1 MDTVLKEPYEISIW
15 KDVYETD
22 GWHEYKVAIIG
33 GDTRSDFARACNPV
47 LTVDMYGQENFKFD
61 MYSKYWDEDGEFVEN
76 PYVGLLINEAK
87 VKVKY
92 FGKWH
97 DFIVKSV
104 SEVHGDN
111 FVVSYECQGYAIY
124 ELGKSGQDISFSE
137 GQENNVQTAAQF
149 METTLEGSGWQ
160 FDRGTANLLETSLEQ
175 GFEIGVEGAL
185 SIKKLEYKLIDG
197 AYQRTTTTMTTTAG
211 GLLYFPYSEVANRKN
226 LSGEVQAVY
235 VTDGMNVEYDSWNY
249 KITNGT
255 LCLVDASLIGGI
267 VSKYKVE
274 TVQEVAHQ
282 VYSEYYSQYV
292 NEYIKSGAENY
303 YSFNSYY
310 QKPYCLVYKRTNTSV
325 GVCLMNIPAKAAVY
339 DIWVSGESSKRKIKT
354 TLNAYV
360 FDNLNSGSSYTFYIQ
375 PFDSQNKPLN
385 AIGAPVASGGVSYSV
400 IGTTKASSDTTE
412 WKITDEEV
420 KQSEETNAGAFKEV
434 YFPESAP
441 EQLGEILPS
450 GYNQVFSFEKQRTYE
465 IQDSN
470 RFNITQD
477 ISELFEVWCEYD
489 IQHDGEGKI
498 TSKTVRFVDQ
508 LGQEN
513 NVGFRYGTNLNRITR
528 EVKSDELVTKLYVP
542 EIENSAAEDGY
553 CAIADASLNPSGES
567 FLLDFSYFINQGML
581 DGASFREDL
590 FNVSTGYYAKMK
602 NLNNQY
608 KELVAKYGTGE
619 NALSFQKLKL
629 ESELE
634 VEKARVSAALEVIE
648 QIKDGTHSGTT
659 AEYEEIIENAQA
671 NIRLKTTQLE
681 QVTAQLEK
689 YEEDIKA
696 NQTARRKL
704 NNDFYTKYS
713 RFIQEGTWTGEYYIE
728 PNAYYFDAQKV
739 IARGAQPKVSYQ
751 LDIVDVSSLVDWET
765 EWSYSPYAFAPGDIS
780 SVIDPQYFGYEENHT
795 PRREKVVV
803 SSVTY
808 NLDEPEKNSIE
819 IQNYSTQFED
829 FFSKLNA
836 SIQSLE
842 LNKNTYAKAE
852 NFTGTGAL
860 SLESLQ
866 KSFDKNKDLAF
877 SNANSTVS
885 YDNTGITLTSNGG
898 LNIVKLLGGG
908 IILSSD
914 GGLTWKTG
922 IYDGEINTALLRAGQ
937 IDAEKINI
945 IMGQYPA
952 FKWDVNGITAHKQIT
967 DTEGNTTIDAGTYV
981 KFNHEGISGEVENG
995 TVSGKKTIFKLGW
1008 DGIRLN
1014 IPRLA
1019 QNSDGSEQ
1027 EIINSNDNF
1036 IVYGDGSIKAKNG
1049 EFRGTIYA
1057 NSGEFTGT
1065 VKSSTLEG
1073 CTIDGGKLIGSE
1085 LMVGG
1090 PIKGASGHGVGSNYN
1105 FYVDGEGNLVLK
1117 GNVNLSNG
1125 NITWGDS
1132 APVRV
1137 QYSIDKKNWFDEWND
1152 SWTNIEVWARYSY
1165 SGGVDYGTPV
1175 LIQGKN
1181 GEKGSDGS
1189 DADVPRYITS
1199 TMIDGSKIS
1208 TPLLI
1213 GNNVY
1218 AIDAFGVGN
1227 PNTNSVVGYMGYATG
1242 SVKDT
1247 DGTTTIETV
1256 GVAMSL
1262 DGDVTSDSS
1271 GKYVIVTDSGVRMS
1285 AGKCGVLV
1293 TTNGAYYRQ
1302 STGGW
1307 QQIGS
1312 GSGTGGEV
1320 VAVFG

>member
-47 LTVDMYGQENFKFD
+47 LTVDMYGQESFKFD
-61 MYSKYWDEDGEFVEN
+61 MYSKYRDEDGELVEN

-92 FGKWH
+92 FDKWH

-111 FVVSYECQGYAIY
+111 FAVSYECQGYAIY

-160 FDRGTANLLETSLEQ
+160 FDRGAANLLETSLEQ
-175 GFEIGVEGAL
+175 GFEIGVEGTL
-185 SIKKLEYKLIDG
+185 SVKKLEYKLVDG
-197 AYQRTTTTMTTTAG
+197 AYQRTTTAMTTVAG
-211 GLLYFPYSEVANRKN
+211 GLLYFPYSEVANRES

-235 VTDGMNVEYDSWNY
+235 VADGMNVEYDSWNY

-255 LCLVDASLIGGI
+255 LCLVDASLIGGV

-292 NEYIKSGAENY
+292 NEYVKSGAENY

-360 FDNLNSGSSYTFYIQ
+360 FDNLSPNSSYTFYIQ

-385 AIGAPVASGGVSYSV
+385 AIGAPVTSGGVSYSV
-400 IGTTKASSDTTE
+400 IGSTKDSSDTTE

-420 KQSEETNAGAFKEV
+420 KQSEESNAGAFKEV

-441 EQLGEILPS
+441 EQLSETLPS

-489 IQHDGEGKI
+489 IQHDSEGKI

-590 FNVSTGYYAKMK
+590 FNASTGYYVKMK

-634 VEKARVSAALEVIE
+634 VEKARMSAALEVIE

-659 AEYEEIIENAQA
+659 TEYEEIIENAQA

-713 RFIQEGTWTGEYYIE
+713 RFIQEGTWTGEYYTE

-739 IARGAQPKVSYQ
+739 ITRGAQPKVSYQ

-952 FKWDVNGITAHKQIT
+952 FKWDVNGITAHKQTT
-967 DTEGNTTIDAGTYV
+967 DAEGNTTIDAGTYV

-1008 DGIRLN
+1008 DGIKLN

-1049 EFRGTIYA
+1049 EF
-1057 NSGEFTGT
+1057 TGT

-1090 PIKGASGHGVGSNYN
+1090 PAKDASGHGVGSNYN

-1137 QYSIDKKNWFDEWND
+1137 QYSIDKENWFDEWND

-1181 GEKGSDGS
+1181 GERGS
-1189 DADVPRYITS
+1189 DAHVPGYITS
-1199 TMIDGSKIS
+1199 TMIDGSQIS
-1208 TPLLI
+1208 SPLLI

-1218 AIDAFGVGN
+1218 AIDAFGVGD
-1227 PNTNSVVGYMGYATG
+1227 PRVTNGVVGYMGYATG
-1242 SVKDT
+1242 AIKDV
-1247 DGTTTIETV
+1247 DGSNITTE
-1256 GVAMSL
+1256 GVALSV
-1262 DGDVTSDSS
+1262 DGNITSDSI
-1271 GKYVIVTDSGVRMS
+1271 GNYVIVTDRGVRMS
-1285 AGKCGVLV
+1285 AGNCGILV
-1293 TTNGAYYRQ
+1293 TSNGSFFRQ
-1302 STGGW
+1302 KTGGW
-1307 QQIGS
+1307 QAIGT
-1312 GSGTGGEV
+1312 GAGTGGEV

>member
-1 MDTVLKEPYEISIW
+1 M
-15 KDVYETD
+15 
-22 GWHEYKVAIIG
+22 
-33 GDTRSDFARACNPV
+33 
-47 LTVDMYGQENFKFD
+47 
-61 MYSKYWDEDGEFVEN
+61 
-76 PYVGLLINEAK
+76 
-87 VKVKY
+87 
-92 FGKWH
+92 
-97 DFIVKSV
+97 
-104 SEVHGDN
+104 
-111 FVVSYECQGYAIY
+111 
-124 ELGKSGQDISFSE
+124 
-137 GQENNVQTAAQF
+137 
-149 METTLEGSGWQ
+149 
-160 FDRGTANLLETSLEQ
+160 
-175 GFEIGVEGAL
+175 
-185 SIKKLEYKLIDG
+185 
-197 AYQRTTTTMTTTAG
+197 
-211 GLLYFPYSEVANRKN
+211 
-226 LSGEVQAVY
+226 
-235 VTDGMNVEYDSWNY
+235 
-249 KITNGT
+249 
-255 LCLVDASLIGGI
+255 
-267 VSKYKVE
+267 
-274 TVQEVAHQ
+274 
-282 VYSEYYSQYV
+282 
-292 NEYIKSGAENY
+292 
-303 YSFNSYY
+303 
-310 QKPYCLVYKRTNTSV
+310 
-325 GVCLMNIPAKAAVY
+325 
-339 DIWVSGESSKRKIKT
+339 
-354 TLNAYV
+354 
-360 FDNLNSGSSYTFYIQ
+360 
-375 PFDSQNKPLN
+375 
-385 AIGAPVASGGVSYSV
+385 
-400 IGTTKASSDTTE
+400 
-412 WKITDEEV
+412 
-420 KQSEETNAGAFKEV
+420 
-434 YFPESAP
+434 
-441 EQLGEILPS
+441 
-450 GYNQVFSFEKQRTYE
+450 
-465 IQDSN
+465 
-470 RFNITQD
+470 
-477 ISELFEVWCEYD
+477 
-489 IQHDGEGKI
+489 
-498 TSKTVRFVDQ
+498 
-508 LGQEN
+508 
-513 NVGFRYGTNLNRITR
+513 
-528 EVKSDELVTKLYVP
+528 
-542 EIENSAAEDGY
+542 
-553 CAIADASLNPSGES
+553 
-567 FLLDFSYFINQGML
+567 
-581 DGASFREDL
+581 
-590 FNVSTGYYAKMK
+590 
-602 NLNNQY
+602 
-608 KELVAKYGTGE
+608 
-619 NALSFQKLKL
+619 
-629 ESELE
+629 
-634 VEKARVSAALEVIE
+634 
-648 QIKDGTHSGTT
+648 
-659 AEYEEIIENAQA
+659 
-671 NIRLKTTQLE
+671 
-681 QVTAQLEK
+681 
-689 YEEDIKA
+689 
-696 NQTARRKL
+696 
-704 NNDFYTKYS
+704 
-713 RFIQEGTWTGEYYIE
+713 
-728 PNAYYFDAQKV
+728 
-739 IARGAQPKVSYQ
+739 
-751 LDIVDVSSLVDWET
+751 
-765 EWSYSPYAFAPGDIS
+765 
-780 SVIDPQYFGYEENHT
+780 
-795 PRREKVVV
+795 
-803 SSVTY
+803 
-808 NLDEPEKNSIE
+808 
-819 IQNYSTQFED
+819 
-829 FFSKLNA
+829 NA

-952 FKWDVNGITAHKQIT
+952 FKWDVNGITAHKQTT
-967 DTEGNTTIDAGTYV
+967 DVEGNTTIDAGTYV

-1008 DGIRLN
+1008 DGIKLN

-1036 IVYGDGSIKAKNG
+1036 IVYGDGSIKANNG

-1090 PIKGASGHGVGSNYN
+1090 PIKGASGHGEGNNYN
-1105 FYVDGEGNLVLK
+1105 FYVDGEGNLTLK

-1137 QYSIDKKNWFDEWND
+1137 QYSIDKINWFDEWND

-1181 GEKGSDGS
+1181 GENGSDGS
-1189 DADVPRYITS
+1189 DANVPRYITS